1 MPSRGFL
8 AVIATVAWANVA
20 WANTVAGRDLQSAD
34 IYSADHPT
42 VQATARFGQ
51 LVEERSGGR
60 HRLVVLGEENKS
72 SEAFI
77 VGQLRNGI
85 LDMAWRRS
93 PT

>member
-1 MPSRGFL
+1 MRSRGLL
-8 AVIATVAWANVA
+8 AVIAAVAS
-20 WANTVAGRDLQSAD
+20 ANTAASRDLQSAD

-77 VGQLRNGI
+77 MGQL
-85 LDMAWRRS
+85 ATASSTWPASTWRRS
-93 PT
+93 PA